1 MEMSTKC
8 NGVFKHLKNHFI
20 NCKAVKCGIC
30 NVSFLREKNLSM
42 HIKRKHT
49 SPKLYPCGCGKS
61 FLYPFSVKRHSKTC
75 KQAEQMILKSWVI
88 SLALLFTISSRYYY
102 FIDCLLDNLNSNLLF
117 NLSEGYITMES
128 ACFTCITTC
137 LQYTSI
143 MYNYMRMSRS
153 SRRDYYCFIRV
164 MFHLLWTLFLFQWC
178 LKTKGYIGKIQMV
191 LVIII
196 LFFVE

>member
-1 MEMSTKC
+1 
-8 NGVFKHLKNHFI
+8 
-20 NCKAVKCGIC
+20 
-30 NVSFLREKNLSM
+30 
-42 HIKRKHT
+42 
-49 SPKLYPCGCGKS
+49 
-61 FLYPFSVKRHSKTC
+61 
-75 KQAEQMILKSWVI
+75 MILKSWVI

-196 LFFVE
+196 LFFVECYRQYCNKSYPCWYCS

>member
-1 MEMSTKC
+1 
-8 NGVFKHLKNHFI
+8 
-20 NCKAVKCGIC
+20 
-30 NVSFLREKNLSM
+30 
-42 HIKRKHT
+42 
-49 SPKLYPCGCGKS
+49 
-61 FLYPFSVKRHSKTC
+61 
-75 KQAEQMILKSWVI
+75 MILKSWVI

-164 MFHLLWTLFLFQWC
+164 MFHLLFMNIIFISVMFENKRLHWKNTNGSSHHYIVLCCVINNQFTKIVFS
-178 LKTKGYIGKIQMV
+178 LKY
-191 LVIII
+191 
-196 LFFVE
+196 